1 MPLDGSGFYSLPTPA
16 FPAVP
21 NTLIAS
27 ADFNTVLNDI
37 AQVLSNCLYRDGQAI
52 PNGDFDLGNNKII
65 RLAAG
70 TAATD
75 AVNFGQLSALET
87 SLETL
92 LETLLEDVEGISPS
106 VIFPV
111 GAIYITAGNTN
122 PGTFLGGTWT
132 QVAEGRTLIGVGTLS
147 GDTYAAGAT
156 GGAASVSL
164 TIGQMPAHD
173 HGGATG
179 VQSAD
184 HTHSGTV
191 SSAGGHTHA
200 TNIREAQE
208 SGTSTGNYQ
217 MTVAA
222 TNAGAEIQTDSA
234 GAHTHTITTGNNS
247 VSHTHVVSEQGG
259 GQAHENRMPYLAV
272 YFWQR
277 TA

>member
-27 ADFNTVLNDI
+27 ADFNTVLNDV
-37 AQVLSNCLYRDGQAI
+37 AQALSNCLYRDGQAI
-52 PNGDFDLGNNKII
+52 PNDDFDLGNNKII
-65 RLAAG
+65 RLAPG
-70 TAATD
+70 TAPTD
-75 AVNFGQLSALET
+75 AVNFSQLSTLQT
-87 SLETL
+87 S
-92 LETLLEDVEGISPS
+92 VEEVTGGLPA

-122 PGTFLGGTWT
+122 PGTFLGGTWA
-132 QVAEGRTLIGVGTLS
+132 QIAEGRTLIGVGTLS
-147 GDTYAAGAT
+147 GNTYAAGAT

-179 VQSAD
+179 AQSAD

-200 TNIREAQE
+200 TNIKRWAEGE
-208 SGTSTGNYQ
+208 ISPGGYQ
-217 MTVAA
+217 TTTALSRA
-222 TNAGAEIQTDSA
+222 DDEIQTDSA
-234 GAHTHTITTGNNS
+234 GNHTHTITLDNS
-247 VSHTHVVSEQGG
+247 SASHAHAVTTQGG
-259 GQAHENRMPYLAV
+259 GGAHENRMPYLAV

>member
-37 AQVLSNCLYRDGQAI
+37 AQALSNCLFRDGQAI

-65 RLAAG
+65 RLAPG
-70 TAATD
+70 TASTD

-92 LETLLEDVEGISPS
+92 LETLLGGAVEVLPS

-179 VQSAD
+179 AQSTD

-200 TNIREAQE
+200 TNIHEPTE
-208 SGTSTGNYQ
+208 SGIGTGSYQ
-217 MTVAA
+217 TTNGLA
-222 TNAGAEIQTDSA
+222 NAGDEIQTDSA
-234 GAHTHTITTGNNS
+234 GGHTHTITLDNS
-247 VSHTHVVSEQGG
+247 SASHTHAVTTQGDG
-259 GQAHENRMPYLAV
+259 GAHENRMPYLAV

>member
-37 AQVLSNCLYRDGQAI
+37 AQALSNCLYRDGQAI
-52 PNGDFDLGNNKII
+52 PNDDFDMGNNKII
-65 RLAAG
+65 RLAPG
-70 TAATD
+70 TAPTD

-92 LETLLEDVEGISPS
+92 LETSLGDVKGGLLS

-173 HGGATG
+173 HSGATG
-179 VQSAD
+179 AQSAD

-191 SSAGGHTHA
+191 SSAGGHTHSTSIHEA
-200 TNIREAQE
+200 TDGGN
-208 SGTSTGNYQ
+208 NYQ
-217 MTVAA
+217 MTMVLA
-222 TNAGAEIQTDSA
+222 TAVNTEIQTDSA
-234 GAHTHTITTGNNS
+234 GSHTHTITLDNS
-247 VSHTHVVSEQGG
+247 SASHTHVVSEQGG

>member
-37 AQVLSNCLYRDGQAI
+37 AQALSNCLYRDGQAI

-75 AVNFGQLSALET
+75 AVNFSQFSALET
-87 SLETL
+87 S
-92 LETLLEDVEGISPS
+92 VEEVTGGLPA

-132 QVAEGRTLIGVGTLS
+132 QIAEGRTLIGVGTLS
-147 GDTYAAGAT
+147 GNTYAAGAT
-156 GGAASVSL
+156 GGTASVSL

-173 HGGATG
+173 HGGGGEGFTSTTSAAGEHSHAIAMGSDVNG
-179 VQSAD
+179 VIPITASKA
-184 HTHSGTV
+184 V
-191 SSAGGHTHA
+191 SSSLAEVPGELQNTVQIVPAG
-200 TNIREAQE
+200 
-208 SGTSTGNYQ
+208 S
-217 MTVAA
+217 
-222 TNAGAEIQTDSA
+222 
-234 GAHTHTITTGNNS
+234 HTHTISGSIS
-247 VSHTHVVSEQGG
+247 VASQGSG
-259 GQAHENRMPYLAV
+259 EAHENRMPYLAV

>member
-37 AQVLSNCLYRDGQAI
+37 AQALSNCLYRDGQAI

-92 LETLLEDVEGISPS
+92 REDVEGISPS

-122 PGTFLGGTWT
+122 PGTFLGGTWA

-164 TIGQMPAHD
+164 TVGQMPAHD
-173 HGGATG
+173 HSGATG

-184 HTHSGTV
+184 HTHSGTA
-191 SSAGGHTHA
+191 SSAGWHTHA
-200 TNIREAQE
+200 TNINQWKEP
-208 SGTSTGNYQ
+208 GTSTGAYQ
-217 MTVAA
+217 MTNGV
-222 TNAGAEIQTDSA
+222 TYGGAEIQTDSA
-234 GAHTHTITTGNNS
+234 GGHTHTITMDNNS
-247 VSHTHVVSEQGG
+247 VSHTHAVSEQGG

>member
-37 AQVLSNCLYRDGQAI
+37 AQALSNCLYRDGQAI

-70 TAATD
+70 TAPTD
-75 AVNFGQLSALET
+75 AVNFSQFSALET
-87 SLETL
+87 S
-92 LETLLEDVEGISPS
+92 VEEVTGGLSA

-132 QVAEGRTLIGVGTLS
+132 QIAEGRTLIGVGTLS
-147 GDTYAAGAT
+147 GNTYAAGAT
-156 GGAASVSL
+156 GGTASVSL

-173 HGGATG
+173 HGGGGEGFTSTTSAAGEHSHAIAMGSDVNG
-179 VQSAD
+179 VIPITASKA
-184 HTHSGTV
+184 V
-191 SSAGGHTHA
+191 SSSLAEVPGELQNTVQIVPAG
-200 TNIREAQE
+200 
-208 SGTSTGNYQ
+208 S
-217 MTVAA
+217 
-222 TNAGAEIQTDSA
+222 
-234 GAHTHTITTGNNS
+234 HTHTISGSIS
-247 VSHTHVVSEQGG
+247 VASQGSG
-259 GQAHENRMPYLAV
+259 EAHENRMPYLAV

>member
-27 ADFNTVLNDI
+27 ADFNTVLNDV
-37 AQVLSNCLYRDGQAI
+37 AQALSNCLFRDGQAI
-52 PNGDFDLGNNKII
+52 PNDDFDLGNNKIT
-65 RLAAG
+65 RLAPG
-70 TAATD
+70 TAPTD
-75 AVNFGQLSALET
+75 AVNFSQLSTLET
-87 SLETL
+87 S
-92 LETLLEDVEGISPS
+92 VEEVTGGLPA

-132 QVAEGRTLIGVGTLS
+132 QIAEGRTLIGVGTLS
-147 GDTYAAGAT
+147 GNTYAAGAT

-173 HGGATG
+173 HGGGGEGFTSTTSAAGEHSHAIAMGSDVNG
-179 VQSAD
+179 VIPITASKA
-184 HTHSGTV
+184 V
-191 SSAGGHTHA
+191 SSSLAEVPGELQ
-200 TNIREAQE
+200 N
-208 SGTSTGNYQ
+208 
-217 MTVAA
+217 TVQV
-222 TNAGAEIQTDSA
+222 ISA
-234 GAHTHTITTGNNS
+234 GSHTHTISGSIS
-247 VSHTHVVSEQGG
+247 VASQGSG
-259 GQAHENRMPYLAV
+259 EAHENRMPYLAV

>member
-37 AQVLSNCLYRDGQAI
+37 AQALSNCLFRDGQAI

-75 AVNFGQLSALET
+75 AVNLGQLSALET

-132 QVAEGRTLIGVGTLS
+132 QIAEGRTLIGVGTLG

-173 HGGATG
+173 HGGVTG

-200 TNIREAQE
+200 TNINQWAEG
-208 SGTSTGNYQ
+208 GTSTGTYQ
-217 MTVAA
+217 TTNAA
-222 TNAGAEIQTDSA
+222 TTAGAEIQIDSA
-234 GAHTHTITTGNNS
+234 GGHTHTITLDNS
-247 VSHTHVVSEQGG
+247 SASHAHAVTTQGG
-259 GQAHENRMPYLAV
+259 GGAHENRMPYLAV

>member
-37 AQVLSNCLYRDGQAI
+37 AQALSNCLFRDGQAI

-92 LETLLEDVEGISPS
+92 LETLLGDVEGGLPS

-122 PGTFLGGTWT
+122 PGTFLGGTWA
-132 QVAEGRTLIGVGTLS
+132 QIAEGRTLIGVGTLG

-179 VQSAD
+179 AQSTD

-200 TNIREAQE
+200 TSINEWVEGGAS
-208 SGTSTGNYQ
+208 SGTYQ
-217 MTVAA
+217 A
-222 TNAGAEIQTDSA
+222 TNSTTTAGAEIQTDSA
-234 GAHTHTITTGNNS
+234 GSHTHTITLDNS
-247 VSHTHVVSEQGG
+247 SASHTHVVSEQGS

>member
-37 AQVLSNCLYRDGQAI
+37 AQALSNCLFRDGQAI

-65 RLAAG
+65 RLAPG
-70 TAATD
+70 TASTD

-87 SLETL
+87 SLETSL
-92 LETLLEDVEGISPS
+92 GGAVEVLPS

-132 QVAEGRTLIGVGTLS
+132 QIAQGRTLIGVGTLD

-200 TNIREAQE
+200 TNINKWVEP
-208 SGTSTGNYQ
+208 GTNTGRHE
-217 MTVAA
+217 MTNGV
-222 TNAGAEIQTDSA
+222 TYGGDEIQTDSA
-234 GAHTHTITTGNNS
+234 GDHTHTITLDNS
-247 VSHTHVVSEQGG
+247 SASHTHAVTTQGDG
-259 GQAHENRMPYLAV
+259 GAHENRMPYLAV

>member
-27 ADFNTVLNDI
+27 ADFNTVLNDV
-37 AQVLSNCLYRDGQAI
+37 AQALSNCLYRDGQAI
-52 PNGDFDLGNNKII
+52 PNDDFDLGNNKII
-65 RLAAG
+65 RLAPG
-70 TAATD
+70 TAPTD
-75 AVNFGQLSALET
+75 AVNFSQFSALET
-87 SLETL
+87 S
-92 LETLLEDVEGISPS
+92 VEEVTEGLSA

-132 QVAEGRTLIGVGTLS
+132 QIAEGRTLIGVGTLS

-173 HGGATG
+173 HGGGGEGFTSTTSAAGEHSHAIAMGSDVNG
-179 VQSAD
+179 VIPITASKA
-184 HTHSGTV
+184 V
-191 SSAGGHTHA
+191 SSSLAEVPGELQNTVQISPAG
-200 TNIREAQE
+200 
-208 SGTSTGNYQ
+208 S
-217 MTVAA
+217 
-222 TNAGAEIQTDSA
+222 
-234 GAHTHTITTGNNS
+234 HTHTISGSIS
-247 VSHTHVVSEQGG
+247 VASQGSG
-259 GQAHENRMPYLAV
+259 EAHENRMPYLAV